1 LAIRFQNYQSLPIES
16 QPHPET
22 IIENGHQC
30 GGRTLQK
37 KKGMHEKD
45 VKRSGM
51 LTVQHDEMAICIFMH
66 YTCTTALVSH
76 LYIAANMG
84 E

>member
-1 LAIRFQNYQSLPIES
+1 VWREDFA
-16 QPHPET
+16 
-22 IIENGHQC
+22 
-30 GGRTLQK
+30 QK
-37 KKGMHEKD
+37 KTRAHEKD
-45 VKRSGM
+45 VNRSGM

>member
-1 LAIRFQNYQSLPIES
+1 MVISVE
-16 QPHPET
+16 
-22 IIENGHQC
+22 
-30 GGRTLQK
+30 GGLCQK
-37 KKGMHEKD
+37 KKNRTHEKD

-66 YTCTTALVSH
+66 CTCTTALVSH
-76 LYIAANMG
+76 LYIAVHMG

>member
-1 LAIRFQNYQSLPIES
+1 MVISVE
-16 QPHPET
+16 
-22 IIENGHQC
+22 
-30 GGRTLQK
+30 GGLCK
-37 KKGMHEKD
+37 KKKRTHEKD